1 MLTMVNIVF
10 LIHFFIHSFT
20 PSSTPLTHLWWAWA
34 SQGSHKLR
42 ILLLIVSLFIF
53 LLPSVGAF
61 ALLSSLAV
69 FLPLRIFDR
78 LLSFPSLKFQHF
90 LKILAPSLLL
100 VLLLLLFSM
109 WFFSSQSPLPHPHQI
124 YTLKSQ
130 TWSPV
135 GEQMPKEPQAIY
147 MKLGLD
153 TKDVTGRWIFHLPA
167 STDSNLRSERDLKAH
182 PCLRLWLHQNISH

>member
-1 MLTMVNIVF
+1 MVNIAF

-42 ILLLIVSLFIF
+42 LLLLISSLFILLL
-53 LLPSVGAF
+53 PSMGAS
-61 ALLSSLAV
+61 ALLSSLAG

-90 LKILAPSLLL
+90 LKILAPSPLL

-109 WFFSSQSPLPHPHQI
+109 WFFF
-124 YTLKSQ
+124 
-130 TWSPV
+130 SPV
-135 GEQMPKEPQAIY
+135 PPPPPPDLHTQVPNLITSRGANAQ
-147 MKLGLD
+147 G
-153 TKDVTGRWIFHLPA
+153 A
-167 STDSNLRSERDLKAH
+167 SGNLHKAGFGY
-182 PCLRLWLHQNISH
+182 

>member
-109 WFFSSQSPLPHPHQI
+109 WFFSSHTPTRSTHSSPRPDHQSGSKCPRSLRQ
-124 YTLKSQ
+124 S
-130 TWSPV
+130 TWSWV
-135 GEQMPKEPQAIY
+135 
-147 MKLGLD
+147 
-153 TKDVTGRWIFHLPA
+153 WILKMSQDDGYFIFLPA
-167 STDSNLRSERDLKAH
+167 QT
-182 PCLRLWLHQNISH
+182 QISGVKGT

>member
-1 MLTMVNIVF
+1 MLTMVNIAF

-42 ILLLIVSLFIF
+42 LLLLISSLFIF
-53 LLPSVGAF
+53 LLPSMGAS
-61 ALLSSLAV
+61 ALLSSLAG

-90 LKILAPSLLL
+90 LKILAPSPLL

-109 WFFSSQSPLPHPHQI
+109 WFFF
-124 YTLKSQ
+124 
-130 TWSPV
+130 SPV
-135 GEQMPKEPQAIY
+135 PPPPPPDLHTQVPNLITSRGANAQ
-147 MKLGLD
+147 G
-153 TKDVTGRWIFHLPA
+153 A
-167 STDSNLRSERDLKAH
+167 SGNLHKAGFGY
-182 PCLRLWLHQNISH
+182 